1 MFKKLLPALVA
12 SLSCIGAAQAL
23 DFPVRPVTIV
33 VPFPAGGAADFVART
48 IAPKLSERLKQPVVI
63 DNTAGASGTI
73 GAAKVVAAEPD
84 GYTMLLGSGSEV
96 SIARLTNP
104 KIKYDGQRDLA
115 PITLVGTQP
124 LLLVGSTGFT
134 ARSMDEVLAQARAN
148 PGKLNFGTAG
158 VGTPQHLMVE
168 LINLE
173 AKVKLFH
180 IPYKGAAPIIN
191 DVLGQQLDLAV
202 VTLSGAQA
210 HVKAGTMRAI
220 ALSESRRSPAM
231 PQVSSVS
238 ETKGL
243 GAVDMG
249 VWSGLLAPAKT
260 PPAVIELL
268 NRELV
273 EVLKQPDV
281 QAKLTDAGYRI
292 ATNSPAAFARF
303 IATETDKYRRIV
315 QTANIQSD

>member
-1 MFKKLLPALVA
+1 MSRKLLSALVV
-12 SLSCIGAAQAL
+12 SVSCIGAAHAL
-23 DFPVRPVTIV
+23 DFPARPVTIV

-63 DNTAGASGTI
+63 DNTAGASGTV
-73 GAAKVVAAEPD
+73 GAAKVVAAAPD
-84 GYTMLLGSGSEV
+84 GHTMLLGSGSEV

-115 PITLVGTQP
+115 PVTLVGTQP
-124 LLLVGSTGFT
+124 LLLVGSTSFS
-134 ARSMDEVLAQARAN
+134 ARSMDEVLVLARAN

-158 VGTPQHLMVE
+158 VGTPQHLMGE

-202 VTLSGAQA
+202 VALSGAQA

-220 ALSESRRSPAM
+220 AVSESRRARAM
-231 PQVSSVS
+231 PQVAPVS
-238 ETKGL
+238 ETQGL

-249 VWSGLLAPAKT
+249 VWSGLLVPAKS
-260 PPAVIELL
+260 PPAATELL
-268 NRELV
+268 NRELL

-281 QAKLTDAGYRI
+281 QAKLMDAGYRI
-292 ATNSPAAFARF
+292 AANSPGAFANF
-303 IATETDKYRRIV
+303 IAAETDKYRRIV
-315 QTANIQSD
+315 RAANIQSD